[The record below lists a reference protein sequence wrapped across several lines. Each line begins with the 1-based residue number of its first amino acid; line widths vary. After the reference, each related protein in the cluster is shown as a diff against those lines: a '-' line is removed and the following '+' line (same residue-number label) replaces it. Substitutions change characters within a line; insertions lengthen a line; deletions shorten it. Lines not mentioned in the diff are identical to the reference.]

1 VNARGGQLS
10 DAGRGGGG
18 RAGGRAGGQARAV
31 DAGVSAATIDQ
42 PRGWTAQ

>member
-1 VNARGGQLS
+1 M
-10 DAGRGGGG
+10 
-18 RAGGRAGGQARAV
+18 RAGAVVGREQGARAV